1 MNKYNRIL
9 LLLIMDN
16 SNAPD
21 QQQKPSSAPSHWE
34 RRPTVVPVSVSLR
47 RGLPQ
52 RDVQIMH
59 PLNAGSNASEF
70 TQKQG
75 IELAKA
81 TQGDPYVLYM
91 FCF

>member
-1 MNKYNRIL
+1 
-9 LLLIMDN
+9 MDS
-16 SNAPD
+16 SNAAMTSPE
-21 QQQKPSSAPSHWE
+21 QQQTPSSTPSHWE
-34 RRPTVVPVSVSLR
+34 RRPTVIPVSVSLR

-59 PLNAGSNASEF
+59 PLNAGSSASEF

-81 TQGDPYVLYM
+81 TQGDPYVLS
-91 FCF
+91 CFIVLCLD